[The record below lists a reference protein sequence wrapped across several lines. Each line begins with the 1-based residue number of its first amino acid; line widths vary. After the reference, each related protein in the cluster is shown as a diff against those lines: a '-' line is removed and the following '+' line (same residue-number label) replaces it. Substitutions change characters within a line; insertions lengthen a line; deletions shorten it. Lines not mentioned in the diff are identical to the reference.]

1 MKKKGIR
8 YIKKY
13 TMLTI
18 ACVIFGIGVALFV
31 DPNDLAPGG
40 FTGLAIMINRL
51 IPVNT
56 GMLYLILNIPVIL
69 LGIRKFG
76 WKFTVSTLYSIL
88 AVSLFTDLFHLMTP
102 VTYDPLLGAVFGGA
116 LIGVGIGLVMR
127 NGGTTGGADIVIKC
141 LKIRIPHM
149 KTGTL
154 MLMLDAA
161 IIGMSGIV
169 SGNFNAVLYGILS
182 SVATSAALDFV
193 LYGGD
198 EARLIYIISD
208 KAEGI
213 AEKLL
218 EDVDIGVTFLNGSG
232 AYHNTEKKVIMCV
245 VKKQIAPR
253 VEEVV
258 ENDDQGAFM
267 IITNA
272 SEIYGEGYKSFFADK
287 GR

>member
-18 ACVIFGIGVALFV
+18 ACCIFGIGVALFV

-51 IPVNT
+51 IPVST

-169 SGNFNAVLYGILS
+169 FGNFNAVLYGILS

-245 VKKQIAPR
+245 VKKQLAPR

>member
-1 MKKKGIR
+1 
-8 YIKKY
+8 
-13 TMLTI
+13 MLTI
-18 ACVIFGIGVALFV
+18 ACGIFGIGVALLV

-51 IPVNT
+51 IPVST

-102 VTYDPLLGAVFGGA
+102 VTYDPLLGAIFGGA

-169 SGNFNAVLYGILS
+169 FGNFNAVLYGILS

-245 VKKQIAPR
+245 VKKQLAPR

>member
-1 MKKKGIR
+1 
-8 YIKKY
+8 
-13 TMLTI
+13 MLTI
-18 ACVIFGIGVALFV
+18 ACCIFGIGVALFV

-154 MLMLDAA
+154 MLMLDAV

-169 SGNFNAVLYGILS
+169 FGNFNAVLYGILS

-245 VKKQIAPR
+245 VKKQLAPR

>member
-18 ACVIFGIGVALFV
+18 ACSIFGIGVALFV

-51 IPVNT
+51 IPVST

-102 VTYDPLLGAVFGGA
+102 VTYDPLLGAIFGGA

-169 SGNFNAVLYGILS
+169 FGNFNAVLYGILS

-245 VKKQIAPR
+245 VKKQLAPR

>member
-18 ACVIFGIGVALFV
+18 ACGRFDIGFELFV
-31 DPNDLAPGG
+31 DTKDLEPGG
-40 FTGLAIMINRL
+40 YTGLEIMINRL
-51 IPVNT
+51 IPVST
-56 GMLYLILNIPVIL
+56 GMLYMILNIPVIL

-169 SGNFNAVLYGILS
+169 FGNFNAVLYGILS
-182 SVATSAALDFV
+182 SVATSVALDFV

-245 VKKQIAPR
+245 VKKQLAPR

>member
-1 MKKKGIR
+1 
-8 YIKKY
+8 
-13 TMLTI
+13 MLTI

-169 SGNFNAVLYGILS
+169 FGNFNAVLYGILS
-182 SVATSAALDFV
+182 SVATSVALDFV

-245 VKKQIAPR
+245 VKKQLAPR

-258 ENDDQGAFM
+258 ENDDKGAFM

>member
-1 MKKKGIR
+1 M
-8 YIKKY
+8 
-13 TMLTI
+13 
-18 ACVIFGIGVALFV
+18 
-31 DPNDLAPGG
+31 
-40 FTGLAIMINRL
+40 
-51 IPVNT
+51 
-56 GMLYLILNIPVIL
+56 
-69 LGIRKFG
+69 
-76 WKFTVSTLYSIL
+76 
-88 AVSLFTDLFHLMTP
+88 
-102 VTYDPLLGAVFGGA
+102 
-116 LIGVGIGLVMR
+116 
-127 NGGTTGGADIVIKC
+127 IKC

-161 IIGMSGIV
+161 IIGISGIV
-169 SGNFNAVLYGILS
+169 FGNFNAVLYGILS
-182 SVATSAALDFV
+182 SVATSVALDFV

-245 VKKQIAPR
+245 VKKQLAPR

>member
-154 MLMLDAA
+154 MLMLDAV

-169 SGNFNAVLYGILS
+169 FGNFNAVLYGILS
-182 SVATSAALDFV
+182 SVATSVALDFV

-245 VKKQIAPR
+245 VKKQLAPR

>member
-1 MKKKGIR
+1 
-8 YIKKY
+8 
-13 TMLTI
+13 
-18 ACVIFGIGVALFV
+18 
-31 DPNDLAPGG
+31 
-40 FTGLAIMINRL
+40 
-51 IPVNT
+51 
-56 GMLYLILNIPVIL
+56 
-69 LGIRKFG
+69 
-76 WKFTVSTLYSIL
+76 
-88 AVSLFTDLFHLMTP
+88 
-102 VTYDPLLGAVFGGA
+102 
-116 LIGVGIGLVMR
+116 
-127 NGGTTGGADIVIKC
+127 
-141 LKIRIPHM
+141 M

-154 MLMLDAA
+154 MVMLDAA

-169 SGNFNAVLYGILS
+169 FGNFNAVLYGILS

-213 AEKLL
+213 AEKLP
-218 EDVDIGVTFLNGSG
+218 EDVDIGVTYLNGSG

-245 VKKQIAPR
+245 VKKQLAPR

-258 ENDDQGAFM
+258 ENDDQRAFM

-272 SEIYGEGYKSFFADK
+272 SEIYGEGYKSFFTDK

>member
-18 ACVIFGIGVALFV
+18 ACSIFGIGVALFV

-51 IPVNT
+51 IPVST

-169 SGNFNAVLYGILS
+169 FGNFNAVLYGILS

-245 VKKQIAPR
+245 VKKQLAPR

>member
-1 MKKKGIR
+1 
-8 YIKKY
+8 
-13 TMLTI
+13 MLTI
-18 ACVIFGIGVALFV
+18 ACSIFGIGVALFV

-51 IPVNT
+51 IPVST

-69 LGIRKFG
+69 LGIWKFG
-76 WKFTVSTLYSIL
+76 WKFTVSTLYSII
-88 AVSLFTDLFHLMTP
+88 AISLFTDLFHLLTP

-154 MLMLDAA
+154 MLMFDAV

-169 SGNFNAVLYGILS
+169 FGNFNAVLYGILS
-182 SVATSAALDFV
+182 SVATSAAVNFV

-208 KAEGI
+208 KAEEI

-218 EDVDIGVTFLNGSG
+218 EDVDIGVTYLKGSG
-232 AYHNTEKKVIMCV
+232 AYYNTEKKVIMCV
-245 VKKQIAPR
+245 VKKQLAPR

-258 ENDDQGAFM
+258 ENDDPGAFM

-272 SEIYGEGYKSFFADK
+272 SEIYREGYKSYFADK

>member
-1 MKKKGIR
+1 
-8 YIKKY
+8 
-13 TMLTI
+13 MLTI
-18 ACVIFGIGVALFV
+18 ACCIFGIGVALFV

-51 IPVNT
+51 IPVST

-169 SGNFNAVLYGILS
+169 FGNFNAVLYGILS

-245 VKKQIAPR
+245 VKKQLAPR

>member
-1 MKKKGIR
+1 
-8 YIKKY
+8 
-13 TMLTI
+13 MLTI

-154 MLMLDAA
+154 MLMLDAV

-169 SGNFNAVLYGILS
+169 FGNFNAVLYGILS

-258 ENDDQGAFM
+258 ENDDKGAFM

>member
-154 MLMLDAA
+154 MLMLDAV

-169 SGNFNAVLYGILS
+169 FGNFNAVLYGILS

-258 ENDDQGAFM
+258 ENDDKGAFM

>member
-1 MKKKGIR
+1 
-8 YIKKY
+8 
-13 TMLTI
+13 MLTI

-169 SGNFNAVLYGILS
+169 FGNFNAVLYGILS

-258 ENDDQGAFM
+258 ENDDKGAFM

>member
-88 AVSLFTDLFHLMTP
+88 AISLFTDLFHLMTP

-154 MLMLDAA
+154 MLMLDAV

-169 SGNFNAVLYGILS
+169 FGNFNAVLYGILS
-182 SVATSAALDFV
+182 SVATSVALDFV

-245 VKKQIAPR
+245 VKKQLAPR

>member
-1 MKKKGIR
+1 
-8 YIKKY
+8 
-13 TMLTI
+13 
-18 ACVIFGIGVALFV
+18 
-31 DPNDLAPGG
+31 
-40 FTGLAIMINRL
+40 
-51 IPVNT
+51 
-56 GMLYLILNIPVIL
+56 
-69 LGIRKFG
+69 
-76 WKFTVSTLYSIL
+76 
-88 AVSLFTDLFHLMTP
+88 MTP

-141 LKIRIPHM
+141 LKTRIPHM

-169 SGNFNAVLYGILS
+169 FGNFNAVLYGILS

-218 EDVDIGVTFLNGSG
+218 R
-232 AYHNTEKKVIMCV
+232 CV
-245 VKKQIAPR
+245 
-253 VEEVV
+253 
-258 ENDDQGAFM
+258 
-267 IITNA
+267 
-272 SEIYGEGYKSFFADK
+272 
-287 GR
+287 

>member
-1 MKKKGIR
+1 
-8 YIKKY
+8 
-13 TMLTI
+13 MLTI

-51 IPVNT
+51 IPVST

-169 SGNFNAVLYGILS
+169 FGNFNAVLYGILS

-245 VKKQIAPR
+245 VKKQLAPR

>member
-1 MKKKGIR
+1 
-8 YIKKY
+8 
-13 TMLTI
+13 MLTI

-154 MLMLDAA
+154 MLMLDAV

-169 SGNFNAVLYGILS
+169 FGNFNAVLYGILS
-182 SVATSAALDFV
+182 SVATSVALDFV

-245 VKKQIAPR
+245 VKKQLAPR

>member
-1 MKKKGIR
+1 
-8 YIKKY
+8 
-13 TMLTI
+13 MLTI
-18 ACVIFGIGVALFV
+18 ACCIFGIGVALFV

-51 IPVNT
+51 IPVST

-169 SGNFNAVLYGILS
+169 FGNFNAVLYGILS

-245 VKKQIAPR
+245 VKKQLAPQ

>member
-169 SGNFNAVLYGILS
+169 FGNFNAVLYGILS
-182 SVATSAALDFV
+182 SVATSVALDFV

-245 VKKQIAPR
+245 VKKQLAPR

>member
-1 MKKKGIR
+1 
-8 YIKKY
+8 
-13 TMLTI
+13 MLTI

-154 MLMLDAA
+154 MLMLDAV

-169 SGNFNAVLYGILS
+169 FGNFNAVLYGILS

>member
-1 MKKKGIR
+1 
-8 YIKKY
+8 
-13 TMLTI
+13 MLTI
-18 ACVIFGIGVALFV
+18 ACCIFGIGVALFV

-51 IPVNT
+51 IPVST

-88 AVSLFTDLFHLMTP
+88 AVSLFTDLFHLMSP

-169 SGNFNAVLYGILS
+169 FGNFNAVLYGILS

-218 EDVDIGVTFLNGSG
+218 EAVDIGVTFLNGSG

-245 VKKQIAPR
+245 VKKQLAPR

>member
-18 ACVIFGIGVALFV
+18 ACGIFGIGVALFV

-169 SGNFNAVLYGILS
+169 FGNFNAVLYGILS
-182 SVATSAALDFV
+182 SVATSVALDFV

-245 VKKQIAPR
+245 VKKQLAPR

>member
-1 MKKKGIR
+1 
-8 YIKKY
+8 
-13 TMLTI
+13 MLTI

-154 MLMLDAA
+154 MLMLDAV

-169 SGNFNAVLYGILS
+169 FGNFNAVLYGILS

-245 VKKQIAPR
+245 VKKQLAPR

>member
-13 TMLTI
+13 IMLTI
-18 ACVIFGIGVALFV
+18 ACSIFGIGVALFV

-51 IPVNT
+51 IPVST

-69 LGIRKFG
+69 LGIWKFG
-76 WKFTVSTLYSIL
+76 WKFTVSTLYSII
-88 AVSLFTDLFHLMTP
+88 AISLFTDLFHLLTP

-154 MLMLDAA
+154 MLMFDAV

-169 SGNFNAVLYGILS
+169 FGNFNAVLYGILS
-182 SVATSAALDFV
+182 SVATSAAVNFV

-208 KAEGI
+208 KAEEI

-218 EDVDIGVTFLNGSG
+218 EDVDIGVTYLKGSG
-232 AYHNTEKKVIMCV
+232 AYYNTEKKVIMCV
-245 VKKQIAPR
+245 VKKQLAPR

-258 ENDDQGAFM
+258 ENDDPGAFM

-272 SEIYGEGYKSFFADK
+272 SEIYGEGYKSYFADK

>member
-169 SGNFNAVLYGILS
+169 FGNFNAVLYGILS

-258 ENDDQGAFM
+258 ENDDKGAFM

>member
-154 MLMLDAA
+154 MLMLDAV

-169 SGNFNAVLYGILS
+169 FGNFNAVLYGILS

>member
-169 SGNFNAVLYGILS
+169 FGNFNAVLYGILS

-245 VKKQIAPR
+245 VKKQLAPR